1 MNKLFEDLARA
12 VGKALAKKWMN
23 NLRQLQAA
31 DYLKKDSGSKGA
43 NRSVDDGLENS
54 KDSD

>member
-23 NLRQLQAA
+23 NLRQQKAA
-31 DYLKKDSGSKGA
+31 DDLKKISGTKRASRTA
-43 NRSVDDGLENS
+43 NDRLENS
-54 KDSD
+54 KDS